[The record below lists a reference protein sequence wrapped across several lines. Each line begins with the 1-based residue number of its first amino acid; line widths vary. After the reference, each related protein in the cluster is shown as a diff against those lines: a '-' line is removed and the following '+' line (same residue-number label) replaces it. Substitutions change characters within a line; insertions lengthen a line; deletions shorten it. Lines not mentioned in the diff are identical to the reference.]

1 MEDLQHV
8 VAQEQAELLRL
19 VQDAFERILAASC
32 PRETTLAEPAMP
44 GQGSYGEHQLG
55 CMMKPR
61 QPTLV
66 EECLDPLPPPAQVHE
81 VSFMAE
87 PMQAEQSDEVDPT
100 ASRNRLMESVNTKSG
115 LGIGNAKKVGKLS
128 STEKIIKDE
137 PNVEYAGAR
146 GRLFK
151 LLPYVDYLAAAL
163 VMLNSAVMMVEL
175 ELEGRALGSQLGMG
189 ESMSYEEIAPNF
201 TTIHRIFVFAFL
213 GELLLRLAVIRCNFF
228 MDVANWFDIVL
239 VILGLLE
246 ITVMQGDVNNI
257 LMMRLM
263 RTVKAFRAV
272 RMVRAFRFFR
282 GLQLLVKACYCFLP
296 SLGWSMTLL
305 AVFMSIGTLVL
316 GNLLQDFISDTTAN
330 LEDRIWIW
338 QRYGTAYHA
347 MYTLFEVTFAGNWP
361 TNARPVL
368 QRVSQTFVIFFVL
381 YISIIVFALIRVI
394 TAIFLKDTLDAAQA
408 DAENLVV
415 DRLRK
420 KAEYVNKLQAAFN
433 AIDNSGNGMISEEQL
448 TTIFS
453 NPKVEAY
460 FQTLDVDVT
469 EGHALFHMID
479 NGDGQVTLDEFI
491 DGILRC
497 RGPARALDQVAM
509 RADLKSLD
517 SKLSQL
523 VEKVTGTKV
532 PRKSTVNI
540 AHNFR
545 SMEVGSTAHQHVF

>member
-1 MEDLQHV
+1 MEDLKNV

-19 VQDAFERILAASC
+19 VQETFERILAASG
-32 PRETTLAEPAMP
+32 PGETTVAEPTLP
-44 GQGSYGEHQLG
+44 GQGPHGGEPQLG

-66 EECLDPLPPPAQVHE
+66 EECLDPLPPPAQVLE
-81 VSFMAE
+81 ISFLTQ
-87 PMQAEQSDEVDPT
+87 PMQTEQSDEVEDPT
-100 ASRNRLMESVNTKSG
+100 GSRNRLMENTTSKSG
-115 LGIGNAKKVGKLS
+115 LIGGGAKKVGKLS

-137 PNVEYAGAR
+137 PTVEYAGAR

-175 ELEGRALGSQLGMG
+175 ELEGRALGSQLGLG
-189 ESMSYEEIAPNF
+189 ESMSFEVISC
-201 TTIHRIFVFAFL
+201 
-213 GELLLRLAVIRCNFF
+213 ELLLRLAVIRCNFF

-257 LMMRLM
+257 LMMRL
-263 RTVKAFRAV
+263 
-272 RMVRAFRFFR
+272 
-282 GLQLLVKACYCFLP
+282 LVKACYCFLP

-316 GNLLQDFISDTTAN
+316 GNLLQDFISDTNAN
-330 LEDRIWIW
+330 LEDRVWIW

-448 TTIFS
+448 TAIFN

-509 RADLKSLD
+509 RADLKNLD

-523 VEKVTGTKV
+523 VESVTGTKV
-532 PRKSTVNI
+532 PRKSTVNF

-545 SMEVGSTAHQHVF
+545 SMEAASTAHQHVF